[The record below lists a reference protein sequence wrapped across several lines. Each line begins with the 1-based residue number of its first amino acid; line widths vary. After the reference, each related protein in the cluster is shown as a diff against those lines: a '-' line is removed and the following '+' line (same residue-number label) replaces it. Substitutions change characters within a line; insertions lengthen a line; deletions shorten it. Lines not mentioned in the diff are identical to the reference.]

1 MSITKEVKAAIMV
14 LSAIVLLIFGYNFL
28 KGQNL
33 LSNSRTFYA
42 MYDNVGGLSTSS
54 IVTINGLQVGKILK
68 IDFADQK
75 GNLKVTFNV
84 DSDFEFGKNSTAN
97 IYSAGFIEGK
107 YLSIVPEPNP
117 TVMAESGQVLKSK
130 VDAGI
135 METVTNSLDPI
146 QHKLNSV
153 LQQTDTMLGALN
165 NVLTEENTKYIS
177 ASIKDLSGSL
187 NSLKYTSGSLQSL
200 LAKNEVTLSQT
211 ITNFNDAS
219 TNAKLLTDKLAKV
232 PLDKTIAELNET
244 ISTFSDISKKL
255 NSNEGTVGKL
265 LNDEGV
271 YDNLEKATRQMDL
284 LLQDMKLNPKRY
296 VHFSVFGKKNK
307 EYEQPK
313 DSLK

>member
-1 MSITKEVKAAIMV
+1 MV

-211 ITNFNDAS
+211 ITNFSDAS
-219 TNAKLLTDKLAKV
+219 SNAKLLTDKLAKV